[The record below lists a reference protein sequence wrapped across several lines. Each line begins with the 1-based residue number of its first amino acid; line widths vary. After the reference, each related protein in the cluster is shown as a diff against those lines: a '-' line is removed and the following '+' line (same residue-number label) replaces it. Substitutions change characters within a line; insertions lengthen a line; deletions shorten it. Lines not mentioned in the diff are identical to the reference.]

1 MMRSKLR
8 LRETLGLICLFLT
21 IVALSITITINFRPL
36 YLFDIQH
43 LNILKDVEVDRV
55 TLIKNYDHL
64 MMYLNNPFE
73 KTLVFP
79 DFPMSDSA
87 AFHFYE
93 VKVLMN
99 RLEVIGLVVL
109 IGTIYLIY
117 STVKENDY
125 RPFKWAG
132 FTTLGLVFI
141 VGGTAYVDFDGAFTM
156 MHHILFNNNYWLIN
170 PDIDPIIN
178 IFPESYFVTLGIAL
192 FSLIGIGVLI
202 NLGIYFKHINCI
214 NTNK

>member
-93 VKVLMN
+93 VKKLFLLCYGVLLVTLMPSVLYLKYLVKN
-99 RLEVIGLVVL
+99 QRLWTLIRPFQWGMFLPVLFGFFML
-109 IGTIYLIY
+109 IGFDQFFIAFHGLFFN
-117 STVKENDY
+117 NDA
-125 RPFKWAG
+125 W
-132 FTTLGLVFI
+132 
-141 VGGTAYVDFDGAFTM
+141 
-156 MHHILFNNNYWLIN
+156 LFNPLK
-170 PDIDPIIN
+170 
-178 IFPESYFVTLGIAL
+178 G
-192 FSLIGIGVLI
+192 
-202 NLGIYFKHINCI
+202 K
-214 NTNK
+214 

>member
-93 VKVLMN
+93 VKKLFLLCYGVLLVTLMPSVLYLKYLVKN
-99 RLEVIGLVVL
+99 QRLWTLIRPFQLGMFLPVLFGFFML
-109 IGTIYLIY
+109 IGFDQFFTLFHQVLFAGDTTWLFDPRVDSIILALPEDYFMHAFLIFFVLYEGICASFYLL
-117 STVKENDY
+117 SRRTK
-125 RPFKWAG
+125 
-132 FTTLGLVFI
+132 
-141 VGGTAYVDFDGAFTM
+141 
-156 MHHILFNNNYWLIN
+156 
-170 PDIDPIIN
+170 
-178 IFPESYFVTLGIAL
+178 
-192 FSLIGIGVLI
+192 
-202 NLGIYFKHINCI
+202 
-214 NTNK
+214 

>member
-1 MMRSKLR
+1 MKKFKGML
-8 LRETLGLICLFLT
+8 LTICLTFLIIDCAILLVTFVPVLYPSSLIASNIGVSEKIVRESYIT
-21 IVALSITITINFRPL
+21 IIHYLSLFSHKALSTPA
-36 YLFDIQH
+36 
-43 LNILKDVEVDRV
+43 
-55 TLIKNYDHL
+55 
-64 MMYLNNPFE
+64 
-73 KTLVFP
+73 
-79 DFPMSDSA
+79 FPMTKNTV
-87 AFHFYE
+87 FHFYE

-99 RLEVIGLVVL
+99 RLEIIGLVVL

-141 VGGTAYVDFDGAFTM
+141 VGGTAYVNFDGAFTM

-202 NLGIYFKHINCI
+202 NLGIYFKHINV
-214 NTNK
+214 NRN

>member
-93 VKVLMN
+93 VK
-99 RLEVIGLVVL
+99 
-109 IGTIYLIY
+109 
-117 STVKENDY
+117 K
-125 RPFKWAG
+125 
-132 FTTLGLVFI
+132 
-141 VGGTAYVDFDGAFTM
+141 
-156 MHHILFNNNYWLIN
+156 
-170 PDIDPIIN
+170 
-178 IFPESYFVTLGIAL
+178 L
-192 FSLIGIGVLI
+192 FSYL
-202 NLGIYFKHINCI
+202 K
-214 NTNK
+214 

>member
-1 MMRSKLR
+1 MTIIHYLS
-8 LRETLGLICLFLT
+8 LFSHK
-21 IVALSITITINFRPL
+21 ALSTPA
-36 YLFDIQH
+36 
-43 LNILKDVEVDRV
+43 
-55 TLIKNYDHL
+55 
-64 MMYLNNPFE
+64 
-73 KTLVFP
+73 
-79 DFPMSDSA
+79 FPMTKNT

-141 VGGTAYVDFDGAFTM
+141 VG
-156 MHHILFNNNYWLIN
+156 
-170 PDIDPIIN
+170 
-178 IFPESYFVTLGIAL
+178 
-192 FSLIGIGVLI
+192 
-202 NLGIYFKHINCI
+202 
-214 NTNK
+214 